1 MGLRAWVVAV
11 NSWCRA
17 SGFGACVALALVG
30 CGNARQ
36 GECSRLISAVN
47 GGLTQL
53 EAAQQQVKNDP
64 TRTNELRSM
73 ADVMDK
79 TAVDTAA
86 IELTTAELKQLSQR
100 YQTMAKDT
108 AKNAREV
115 AIAYEKHDAEGQRK
129 AQIALNDALK
139 LEDPIIDDINKFCGA
154 P

>member
-1 MGLRAWVVAV
+1 M
-11 NSWCRA
+11 NSWCSA
-17 SGFGACVALALVG
+17 WGFRACVALAVVG

-36 GECSRLISAVN
+36 GECARLISAVN

-79 TAVDTAA
+79 AA
-86 IELTTAELKQLSQR
+86 ADAAALELTTGELKQLSQR

-115 AIAYEKHDAEGQRK
+115 ALAYEKHDAEGQRK
-129 AQIALNDALK
+129 AQVALNEALK
-139 LEDPIIDDINKFCGA
+139 LEDPIIDDINKFCGE